1 MSMVMNV
8 VRIKPGY
15 SEIVE
20 GVEFKLTHNSIKV
33 YVDGIHSDEIST
45 MVDGLP
51 SVHTNQQFQEQAM
64 WWLYEWNLI

>member
-1 MSMVMNV
+1 MLMEI

-15 SEIVE
+15 SEVIE
-20 GVEFKLTHNSIKV
+20 GVEFKLTQSAIKV
-33 YVDGIHSDEIST
+33 YVDGFLSDEIST
-45 MVDGLP
+45 TIDGLP

>member
-1 MSMVMNV
+1 MLMEI

-15 SEIVE
+15 SEVIE
-20 GVEFKLTHNSIKV
+20 GVEFKLVLGAIKV
-33 YVDGIHSDEIST
+33 YVDGILSDEIST
-45 MVDGLP
+45 TIDGLP

>member
-1 MSMVMNV
+1 MLMEI

-15 SEIVE
+15 SEVIE
-20 GVEFKLTHNSIKV
+20 GVEFKLALGAIKV
-33 YVDGIHSDEIST
+33 YVDGILSDEIST
-45 MVDGLP
+45 TVDGLP

>member
-1 MSMVMNV
+1 MLMEI

-15 SEIVE
+15 SEAIE
-20 GVEFKLTHNSIKV
+20 GVEFKLALGAIKV
-33 YVDGIHSDEIST
+33 YVDGILSDEIST
-45 MVDGLP
+45 TIDGLP